1 MTSTNVAE
9 RGSRASQQT
18 IGIFGLRSSAA
29 RTSSGSYRYDPS
41 NSLTA
46 TTNDVPRRSKKSSAG
61 KQSSSLR
68 VSARTTA
75 PNAPSDNSFHM
86 NQNRSW
92 PGVPNRYRI
101 CRWSSVIRP
110 KSRATVVVSFS
121 PKPVRSSVPM
131 LAVVMVSSVL
141 SGSISL
147 TAPTNVVFPTPKPP
161 ATRSLMAV
169 GKDCRGGCAGD
180 WSESP
185 L

>member
-1 MTSTNVAE
+1 M
-9 RGSRASQQT
+9 
-18 IGIFGLRSSAA
+18 
-29 RTSSGSYRYDPS
+29 
-41 NSLTA
+41 NS
-46 TTNDVPRRSKKSSAG
+46 VPRRSKKSSAG

-75 PNAPSDNSFHM
+75 PNAPSDSSFHM
-86 NQNRSW
+86 NQNRSC

-101 CRWSSVIRP
+101 WRWSKVILP
-110 KSRATVVVSFS
+110 KSSATVVVSLS
-121 PKPVRSSVPM
+121 PSPVRSSVPM

-147 TAPTNVVFPTPKPP
+147 TEPTKVVLPTPNPP
-161 ATRSLMAV
+161 ATRSLTAV
-169 GKDCRGGCAGD
+169 GRGCCCCAGE